1 MDLSKALDCVPQD
14 LLIAKLAA
22 HSADENLLM

>member
-1 MDLSKALDCVPQD
+1 

-22 HSADENLLM
+22 VYKLGICSCWG